1 MYSCILYSRC
11 IAVYDCIAIQW
22 ARPHACLVYSCII
35 HTFLY
40 NSCRKRCIRLTAF
53 LGPRPEI
60 QARATTAQLAAASW
74 SLLREEA
81 KQSALDQPRR
91 DLRLTSPCQRQAGHV
106 KPRLGKSAA
115 HWQSIALCDSGMLS
129 LCRTHRHGACGTGE
143 ACRCHRGQCFASGT
157 WRVRHRGSMPLSQ
170 RAMLCQCA
178 ADVPSRGLTWPACL
192 WQGDVG

>member
-115 HWQSIALCDSGMLS
+115 HWQSIALCDSGMLPLS
-129 LCRTHRHGACGTGE
+129 PVPHAPW
-143 ACRCHRGQCFASGT
+143 RC
-157 WRVRHRGSMPLSQ
+157 VRHRESMPLSQ

>member
-129 LCRTHRHGACGTGE
+129 LCRTHRHGACGTGL
-143 ACRCHRGQCFASGT
+143 
-157 WRVRHRGSMPLSQ
+157 RGSMPLSQ
-170 RAMLCQCA
+170 RAMLCQRHMARA
-178 ADVPSRGLTWPACL
+178 A
-192 WQGDVG
+192 QGKHAAVTEGNALPVCR

>member
-22 ARPHACLVYSCII
+22 ARPHACVVYSCII

-91 DLRLTSPCQRQAGHV
+91 DLRLTSPEVDVCDVDFVAVLVPAG
-106 KPRLGKSAA
+106 PGERNDGRGRSA
-115 HWQSIALCDSGMLS
+115 S
-129 LCRTHRHGACGTGE
+129 E
-143 ACRCHRGQCFASGT
+143 ATAVAQT
-157 WRVRHRGSMPLSQ
+157 LV
-170 RAMLCQCA
+170 
-178 ADVPSRGLTWPACL
+178 
-192 WQGDVG
+192 